1 MRGRWELTKIELDM
15 WQYIA
20 LQDTKEIQSGERE
33 IADLTLLDITP
44 YQVHQTLTS
53 LGWFQYGY
61 KQGTEMD
68 FWFFYSREGNRDIVL
83 YSSAMTFELAVYLK
97 GSIDKPDFK
106 REHITNMI
114 KRNDNG

>member
-20 LQDTKEIQSGERE
+20 LQDTKEIQSSERE

-61 KQGTEMD
+61 EQGTEMD
-68 FWFFYSREGNRDIVL
+68 FWFFIQEKEIEISLYTLVL
-83 YSSAMTFELAVYLK
+83 
-97 GSIDKPDFK
+97 
-106 REHITNMI
+106 
-114 KRNDNG
+114 

>member
-33 IADLTLLDITP
+33 IADLTLLNITP

-53 LGWFQYGY
+53 LGWQQYGSE
-61 KQGTEMD
+61 QGTEMD

-97 GSIDKPDFK
+97 ESMNKPGFK
-106 REHITNMI
+106 REHINNMI
-114 KRNDNG
+114 KRGNDE

>member
-44 YQVHQTLTS
+44 
-53 LGWFQYGY
+53 
-61 KQGTEMD
+61 
-68 FWFFYSREGNRDIVL
+68 I
-83 YSSAMTFELAVYLK
+83 SSSSNFNLSWLVSVWL
-97 GSIDKPDFK
+97 
-106 REHITNMI
+106 
-114 KRNDNG
+114 

>member
-20 LQDTKEIQSGERE
+20 LQDTKEVQSGERE

-53 LGWFQYGY
+53 LG
-61 KQGTEMD
+61 
-68 FWFFYSREGNRDIVL
+68 
-83 YSSAMTFELAVYLK
+83 
-97 GSIDKPDFK
+97 
-106 REHITNMI
+106 
-114 KRNDNG
+114 

>member
-20 LQDTKEIQSGERE
+20 IKDTKEIQSGERE

-68 FWFFYSREGNRDIVL
+68 FWFFL
-83 YSSAMTFELAVYLK
+83 
-97 GSIDKPDFK
+97 FK
-106 REHITNMI
+106 RR
-114 KRNDNG
+114 K